1 MLRRVK
7 KLTQMKGAE
16 GEILKTGCPGNGEKA
31 VQAEGTPVPGPTK
44 RPRQACLRP
53 AGRPVRPGGESKQGR
68 EARAR
73 AGSGAHR
80 AVRAVVRT
88 LTLSKTAARGGL

>member
-1 MLRRVK
+1 MK
-7 KLTQMKGAE
+7 KPTQMKGAE

-31 VQAEGTPVPGPTK
+31 VQAEGTPVPGPMK

-53 AGRPVRPGGESKQGR
+53 AGRPVRPGGESKRGR
-68 EARAR
+68 EARAQ

-88 LTLSKTAARGGL
+88 LTLTLSKTAARGGL